1 VARKSLI
8 DATAALADMTATIDR
23 QLKADRKAIARIE
36 STWGIETPPWRRGLA
51 GGLATVTILTAA

>member
-1 VARKSLI
+1 LI

-51 GGLATVTILTAA
+51 GGLPTVTILTAA